1 MYDHSYVI
9 VIGKNYST
17 SLGVIRA
24 LGEAGY
30 KCIAIQA
37 SRKKQKIKTPELF
50 SRYVEK
56 YYLAFGDCEKEVL
69 RILDALSDGGRK
81 LIIPIDDYSAY
92 ILDKHYDSLAGRFFL
107 PSVNRTGG
115 ALNELMKK
123 DRQKEMAAGNGVLCA
138 KSVVLNRNEQK
149 QFELTPDLPFPCF
162 VKPNIS
168 AVTNKNSI
176 QRCDSPEELKSVL
189 NSVSAGV
196 SGVLAE
202 EFLEITNEYVICG
215 LSLDGYKV
223 IIPGMIQKTK
233 VGEGSLKGITAK
245 GIPVHGE
252 RYSELIRRLENMIR
266 SIRLTGLF
274 DIEIIESNGQFF
286 FNELNLRNG
295 AAGYAVTAN
304 GVNLPA
310 LYADYMLRGK
320 EFPDSCDMRSEKDF
334 VSEKV
339 EMDSFAGRHISFR
352 EMRKDIRSAQ
362 VRFIKDPHDIKPYLH
377 FLKFSF
383 FKVLMK
389 RGTTD

>member
-1 MYDHSYVI
+1 MFDSSHVI
-9 VIGKNYST
+9 VMGKNYST

-24 LGEAGY
+24 LGTAGY
-30 KCIAIQA
+30 KCIAVQV

-69 RILDALSDGGRK
+69 QILDTLSDGGRK

-92 ILDKHYDSLAGRFFL
+92 ILDRHYDSLAGRFFL
-107 PSVNRTGG
+107 PSVNQTGG
-115 ALNELMKK
+115 ALIELMKK
-123 DRQKEMAAGNGVLCA
+123 DRQKEIAAGSDIRCA
-138 KSVVLNRNEQK
+138 KSFILNRNGQK
-149 QFELTPDLPFPCF
+149 QFELTPGLPFPCF

-189 NSVSAGV
+189 DSVSAGV
-196 SGVLAE
+196 SSVLAE

-215 LSLDGYKV
+215 LSLGGYKV
-223 IIPGMIQKTK
+223 IIPGMIKKTK

-245 GIPVHGE
+245 GIPVHGKQ
-252 RYSELIRRLENMIR
+252 YSELLKQLEGMI
-266 SIRLTGLF
+266 SDIHLTGLF
-274 DIEIIESNGQFF
+274 DIEIIESGGQFY

-295 AAGYAVTAN
+295 AAGYAYTAN

-310 LYADYMLRGK
+310 IYADYVIHGTEVPNECLIK
-320 EFPDSCDMRSEKDF
+320 SENDF

-352 EMRKDIRSAQ
+352 EMLRDIRSAK
-362 VRFIKDPHDIKPYLH
+362 VRFIKVSSDKKPYLH
-377 FLKFSF
+377 FLKFSLV
-383 FKVLMK
+383 KVLAK
-389 RGTTD
+389 HGISD